1 MIIIV
6 INVNVYRVREGD
18 SNSAGSERRGL
29 EGVRSETH
37 PAGASRRYGGRYK
50 PATKSSVCDT
60 LIIGRIYG
68 VYTVAP
74 GTRVYI
80 EGRGC
85 SRLYT

>member
-1 MIIIV
+1 M
-6 INVNVYRVREGD
+6 
-18 SNSAGSERRGL
+18 A
-29 EGVRSETH
+29 RSETH

-74 GTRVYI
+74 GTCVYI
-80 EGRGC
+80 DEGGEVGV
-85 SRLYT
+85 RL

>member
-1 MIIIV
+1 M
-6 INVNVYRVREGD
+6 
-18 SNSAGSERRGL
+18 
-29 EGVRSETH
+29 RSETY

-68 VYTVAP
+68 VYTVAA

-80 EGRGC
+80 EGCAGVDVYIRSTHSC
-85 SRLYT
+85 RVSSTSDYVARTNTCESI